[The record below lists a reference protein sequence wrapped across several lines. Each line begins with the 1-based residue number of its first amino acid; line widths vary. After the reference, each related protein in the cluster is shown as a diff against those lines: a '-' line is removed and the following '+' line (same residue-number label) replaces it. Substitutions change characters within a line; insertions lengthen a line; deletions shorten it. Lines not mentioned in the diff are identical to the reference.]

1 MNEWWE
7 ITKGNQ
13 LKKYQ
18 KKTNQFIKELESCL
32 KDFENSAD
40 IKDLGTKLKESIKKF
55 QLNQNTK
62 NSP

>member
-1 MNEWWE
+1 MNEWWG
-7 ITKGNQ
+7 ITKGSQ

-18 KKTNQFIKELESCL
+18 KMTNQFIEELESCL

-55 QLNQNTK
+55 QDESK
-62 NSP
+62 I

>member
-1 MNEWWE
+1 MNEWWG

-13 LKKYQ
+13 LEKYQ

-55 QLNQNTK
+55 QDESK
-62 NSP
+62 I

>member
-1 MNEWWE
+1 MNEWWG

-18 KKTNQFIKELESCL
+18 KKTNQFIKELESTL

-40 IKDLGTKLKESIKKF
+40 IKDLSTKLKESIKKF
-55 QLNQNTK
+55 QDE
-62 NSP
+62 